1 MAAPAED
8 RHPPILLRD
17 DSWLSFNA
25 RVLEEAMDPA
35 VPLLERAKF
44 LSIFGSNLDEFFM
57 VRIAGLARHAPDA
70 VARFGGRYYFSPFEL
85 RKKLIRR
92 VRGLTARQY
101 ASWERD
107 LKPALAAH
115 GIRIVRWDELPEDC
129 AAKASALFDREYRS
143 VLTPVA
149 VDPGAEEPPLVPGLA
164 LELLIRVQCP
174 AGDDLFGG
182 GQDEVRT
189 AFMQVPTRSGR
200 FLRFEPEDAPG
211 EILLLPLE
219 ELVGAKAAG
228 FFPGCTVLE
237 CAAFR
242 VTRDR
247 DLTPDED
254 TGDLLSEMQ
263 AILRKRGKR
272 TIVRLETSAAMS
284 AGARAFLM
292 RTLGVTPDEH
302 FSVRGPVDLTC
313 LMELRDLPGRAA
325 LLDPPLPPLPSVHCP
340 ADRSMFD
347 CIRDGGPF
355 FLHVPYESFDPVIR
369 LLNEAADDPDVIAV
383 KQTLYRVGQDPPVV
397 HALIRAAQ
405 AGKQVTVFFEIMA
418 RFDEENNIRLSRE
431 LADAGA
437 HVVYGVPRIKVH
449 AKMLLIVRREGN
461 EVRRYLHLPTGNYN
475 CSTVKQYTDIGLF
488 TCDDALADDVS
499 ALFHAITGLAAPA
512 TWNKIVAAPYDM
524 RERILAMIDREA
536 ALSTPAHPGGI
547 TLKLNALQDPEV
559 IEHLCDAARRG
570 VRIDMVVRGICALN
584 PDSLPPEAAA
594 NIRVVSI
601 VDRFLE
607 HSRIYR
613 FANGGAPEYF
623 IGSADLMPRNLSRR
637 VEILVPVESPALQD
651 ELDVILFTSLH
662 DRRKGRRLL
671 GENRYSHTS
680 GTVQYESERAQVS
693 LYNYY
698 RKRLERP
705 GFPQDAPATEY

>member
-1 MAAPAED
+1 MTAPAED

-70 VARFGGRYYFSPFEL
+70 VARFGGRYYFSPCEL

-92 VRGLTARQY
+92 IRSLTARQY
-101 ASWERD
+101 HSWEHD

-115 GIRIVRWDELPEDC
+115 GIRFVSWDELPKKYADE
-129 AAKASALFDREYRS
+129 ASALFEREYRS
-143 VLTPVA
+143 TLTPVA
-149 VDPGAEEPPLVPGLA
+149 LDPGAEEPPLVPGLA
-164 LELLIRVQCP
+164 LELLVRVRCP
-174 AGDDLFGG
+174 GVDGL
-182 GQDEVRT
+182 RT
-189 AFMQVPTRSGR
+189 VFMQVPTRSGR
-200 FLRFEPEDAPG
+200 FLRFESEDDGPG

-219 ELVGAKAAG
+219 ELVEAHIAG
-228 FFPGCTVLE
+228 FFPGCAVLE

-272 TIVRLETSAAMS
+272 TIVRLETSANMS
-284 AGARAFLM
+284 AEARAFLM
-292 RTLGVTPDEH
+292 RTLNVTSDEH
-302 FSVRGPVDLTC
+302 FPLRGPIDLTC
-313 LMELRDLPGRAA
+313 LMELHGLPGHAD
-325 LLDPPLPPLPSVHCP
+325 LFDSPLPPLPSVHCP

-369 LLNEAADDPDVIAV
+369 LLSEAADDPDVIAI

-437 HVVYGVPRIKVH
+437 HVVYGVPKIKVH

-475 CSTVKQYTDIGLF
+475 CATVKQYTDIGLF
-488 TCDDALADDVS
+488 SCDNALADDVS
-499 ALFHAITGLAAPA
+499 ALFHAITGLSAPD
-512 TWNKIVAAPYDM
+512 TWKKIIAAPYNM
-524 RERILAMIDREA
+524 RERILALIDREA
-536 ALSTPAHPGGI
+536 TLSTPEKPGGI
-547 TLKLNALQDPEV
+547 TMKLNALQDPEV
-559 IEHLCDAARRG
+559 IEHLYEAARHG

-584 PDSLPPEAAA
+584 PTSLPPEAAA

-613 FANGGAPEYF
+613 FANGGSPEYF
-623 IGSADLMPRNLSRR
+623 IGSADLMPRNLLRR
-637 VEILVPVESPALQD
+637 VEILVPIESPSLQD

-671 GENRYSHTS
+671 GENRYSHTA
-680 GTVQYESERAQVS
+680 GAIRHESERAQLS

-698 RKRLERP
+698 KKRLERP
-705 GFPQDAPATEY
+705 NFPQDVPATEY

>member
-1 MAAPAED
+1 MASPAGD

-44 LSIFGSNLDEFFM
+44 LSIFSSNLDEFFM

-85 RKKLIRR
+85 RKRLIRR
-92 VRGLTARQY
+92 VRSLTARQY
-101 ASWERD
+101 GSWERD
-107 LKPALAAH
+107 LKPALAEH
-115 GIRIVRWDELPEDC
+115 GIRIVRWDELPEEC
-129 AAKASALFDREYRS
+129 AAEASALFEREYRS
-143 VLTPVA
+143 VLTPLA
-149 VDPGAEEPPLVPGLA
+149 VDPDAEEPPLVPGLA

-174 AGDDLFGG
+174 
-182 GQDEVRT
+182 GQDDVRT

-200 FLRFEPEDAPG
+200 FLRFESKDAPG
-211 EILLLPLE
+211 EVLLLPLE
-219 ELVGAKAAG
+219 ELVEAKTAG

-284 AGARAFLM
+284 AEARAFLM
-292 RTLGVTPDEH
+292 RTLGVSPDEH

-313 LMELRDLPGRAA
+313 LMELRDLPGHAD
-325 LLDPPLPPLPSVHCP
+325 LLDPPLPPLPSPQCP

-369 LLNEAADDPDVIAV
+369 LLNEASDDPDVIAI

-437 HVVYGVPRIKVH
+437 HVVYGVPKIKVH

-512 TWNKIVAAPYDM
+512 AWNKLVAAPYNM
-524 RERILAMIDREA
+524 RERILALIDREA
-536 ALSTPAHPGGI
+536 ALSAPGRPGGI

-559 IEHLCDAARRG
+559 IEHLYEAARRG

-584 PDSLPPEAAA
+584 PASLPHETAA

-607 HSRIYR
+607 HSRVYR
-613 FANGGAPEYF
+613 FANGGSPEYF

-680 GTVQYESERAQVS
+680 GAVQYESERAQIS

-705 GFPQDAPATEY
+705 GFPQDAPGTEY

>member
-1 MAAPAED
+1 MASPAED

-25 RVLEEAMDPA
+25 RVLEEATDSA

-44 LSIFGSNLDEFFM
+44 LSIFSSNLDEFFM

-70 VARFGGRYYFSPFEL
+70 VARFGGRYYFSPFKL
-85 RKKLIRR
+85 RRKLLRRIRS
-92 VRGLTARQY
+92 LTARQY
-101 ASWERD
+101 GAWERD
-107 LKPALAAH
+107 LRPALAAH
-115 GIRIVRWDELPEDC
+115 GIRIVRWDELPEEC
-129 AAKASALFDREYRS
+129 AAEASALFEREYRS

-149 VDPGAEEPPLVPGLA
+149 VDPEAEEPPLVPGLA
-164 LELLIRVQCP
+164 LELLVRVKCPGTDEIRS
-174 AGDDLFGG
+174 
-182 GQDEVRT
+182 

-200 FLRFEPEDAPG
+200 FLRFEPEETPG
-211 EILLLPLE
+211 ETLLLPLE
-219 ELVGAKAAG
+219 ELAAARIDG

-272 TIVRLETSAAMS
+272 TIIRLETSAAMS
-284 AGARAFLM
+284 NAARTFLM
-292 RTLGVTPDEH
+292 QTLGVTADEH
-302 FSVRGPVDLTC
+302 FALHGPVDLTC
-313 LMELRDLPGRAA
+313 LAELCKLPGHAD
-325 LLDPPLPPLPSVHCP
+325 LLDPQLPPLPSVHCP
-340 ADRSMFD
+340 PGRSMFD
-347 CIRDGGPF
+347 CIREDGPF

-369 LLNEAADDPDVIAV
+369 LLSEAADDPDVIAV

-397 HALIRAAQ
+397 HELIRAAQ

-437 HVVYGVPRIKVH
+437 HVVYGVPKTKVH
-449 AKMLLIVRREGN
+449 AKMLLVVRREGN

-475 CSTVKQYTDIGLF
+475 CATVKQYTDIGLF

-499 ALFHAITGLAAPA
+499 ALFHAITGLSAPA
-512 TWNKIVAAPYDM
+512 VWNKIIAAPWNM
-524 RERILAMIDREA
+524 RERIIAMIDREA
-536 ALSTPAHPGGI
+536 AASTPAQSGGI
-547 TLKLNALQDPEV
+547 TMKLNALQDPEV
-559 IEHLCDAARRG
+559 IEHLYEAARRG

-584 PDSLPPEAAA
+584 PASLPPEAAA

-613 FANGGAPEYF
+613 FGNGGAPEYF

-637 VEILVPVESPALQD
+637 VEILVPVESPALRD

-671 GENRYSHTS
+671 GENRYSHTA
-680 GTVQYESERAQVS
+680 GTLPYESERAQVS

-698 RKRLERP
+698 RKRRERAE
-705 GFPQDAPATEY
+705 FPQDDPATEY

>member
-25 RVLEEAMDPA
+25 RVLEEATDPA

-44 LSIFGSNLDEFFM
+44 LSIFSSNLDEFFM

-70 VARFGGRYYFSPFEL
+70 VVHYGGRLSFSPFEL
-85 RKKLIRR
+85 RKRLLRRIRS
-92 VRGLTARQY
+92 LTARQY
-101 ASWERD
+101 TSWERD
-107 LKPALAAH
+107 LKPALSKH
-115 GIRIVRWDELPEDC
+115 GIRVVAWDGLPKECKDE
-129 AAKASALFDREYRS
+129 AAALFEREYRS
-143 VLTPVA
+143 ALTPIA
-149 VDPGAEEPPLVPGLA
+149 VDPDSEEPPSVPGLT
-164 LELLIRVQCP
+164 LELLVRVRCP
-174 AGDDLFGG
+174 GSDD
-182 GQDEVRT
+182 VRT
-189 AFMQVPTRSGR
+189 AFLQVPTRSGR
-200 FLRFEPEDAPG
+200 FLQFESLDVPG
-211 EILLLPLE
+211 DYLLLPLE
-219 ELVGAKAAG
+219 ELIAAKASE
-228 FFPGCTVLE
+228 FFPGCEILE

-284 AGARAFLM
+284 AAARAFLL
-292 RTLGVTPDEH
+292 RTLKVNADEH
-302 FSVRGPVDLTC
+302 FTVRGPVDLRC
-313 LMELRDLPGRAA
+313 LLELTALPGHAD
-325 LLDPPLPPLPSVHCP
+325 LLDPPLPPLPSIHCP

-347 CIRDGGPF
+347 SIRTEGPF
-355 FLHVPYESFDPVIR
+355 FLHVPYESFDPVVR
-369 LLNEAADDPDVIAV
+369 LLSEAADDPDVIAI

-397 HALIRAAQ
+397 HELIRAAR

-437 HVVYGVPRIKVH
+437 HVVYGVPKIKVH
-449 AKMLLIVRREGN
+449 AKMLLIVRREGDA
-461 EVRRYLHLPTGNYN
+461 VRRYLHLPTGNYN

-488 TCDDALADDVS
+488 SCDDALADDVS
-499 ALFHAITGLAAPA
+499 ALFHAITGFSAPA
-512 TWNKIVAAPYDM
+512 RWNKLIAAPYNM
-524 RERILAMIDREA
+524 RERILALIDREA
-536 ALSTPAHPGGI
+536 ALSTRAHPGSI
-547 TLKLNALQDPEV
+547 ALKLNALQDHEV
-559 IEHLCDAARRG
+559 IEHLYAAARRG

-584 PDSLPPEAAA
+584 PTSLPPKAAA

-607 HSRIYR
+607 HSRIFR
-613 FANGGAPEYF
+613 FGNGGSPEYF

-637 VEILVPVESPALQD
+637 VEILIPVETPALQD
-651 ELDVILFTSLH
+651 ELDVILFTELH
-662 DRRKGRRLL
+662 DRRKGRRLT
-671 GENRYSHTS
+671 GENRYSHTA
-680 GTVQYESERAQVS
+680 GTLKYEPERAQVS

-698 RKRLERP
+698 RKRRERAESDSAA
-705 GFPQDAPATEY
+705 DAPATEF

>member
-1 MAAPAED
+1 MASPAED

-25 RVLEEAMDPA
+25 RVLEEATDSA

-44 LSIFGSNLDEFFM
+44 LSIFSSNLDEFFM

-70 VARFGGRYYFSPFEL
+70 VARFGGRYYFSPYDL
-85 RKKLIRR
+85 RQKLLRRIRS
-92 VRGLTARQY
+92 LTARQY
-101 ASWERD
+101 GVWERE
-107 LKPALAAH
+107 LRPALAAH
-115 GIRIVRWDELPEDC
+115 GIRIVRWDELPEAC
-129 AAKASALFDREYRS
+129 TAEASALFEREYRS

-149 VDPGAEEPPLVPGLA
+149 VDPDAAEPPLVPALA
-164 LELLIRVQCP
+164 LELLVRVRCP
-174 AGDDLFGG
+174 GTE
-182 GQDEVRT
+182 EVRS

-200 FLRFEPEDAPG
+200 FLRFEPEDTPG
-211 EILLLPLE
+211 ETLLLPLE
-219 ELVGAKAAG
+219 ELAGAHIAG

-284 AGARAFLM
+284 AQARTFLM
-292 RTLGVTPDEH
+292 ETLGVTADEH
-302 FSVRGPVDLTC
+302 ILARGPVDLSC
-313 LMELRDLPGRAA
+313 LMELCSLPGHPD

-369 LLNEAADDPDVIAV
+369 LLSEAADAPDVIAI

-437 HVVYGVPRIKVH
+437 HVVYGVPKTKVH

-488 TCDDALADDVS
+488 TCDEALADDVS
-499 ALFHAITGLAAPA
+499 ALFHAITGLSAPA
-512 TWNKIVAAPYDM
+512 TWKKIIAAPYNM

-536 ALSTPAHPGGI
+536 SISTPAHPGGI

-559 IEHLCDAARRG
+559 IEHLYEAARRG
-570 VRIDMVVRGICALN
+570 VRIDMVIRGICALN
-584 PDSLPPEAAA
+584 PASLPSEAAA

-607 HSRIYR
+607 HSRIFR
-613 FANGGAPEYF
+613 FANGGTPEYF

-637 VEILVPVESPALQD
+637 VEILVPVESAPLQD
-651 ELDVILFTSLH
+651 ELDVILFTLLH
-662 DRRKGRRLL
+662 DRRKGRRLT
-671 GENRYSHTS
+671 GENTYSHTTS
-680 GTVQYESERAQVS
+680 TLRHESERAQIS

-698 RKRLERP
+698 RKRRERSEN
-705 GFPQDAPATEY
+705 PQDDTPATEF

>member
-1 MAAPAED
+1 MASPAED
-8 RHPPILLRD
+8 IHPPILLRD

-25 RVLEEAMDPA
+25 RVLEEATDPA

-44 LSIFGSNLDEFFM
+44 LSIFSSNLDEFFM

-70 VARFGGRYYFSPFEL
+70 IAPFGGRFYFSPHEL
-85 RKKLIRR
+85 RERLIRR
-92 VRGLTARQY
+92 IRVLTARQY
-101 ASWERD
+101 GTWERN
-107 LKPALAAH
+107 LRPALAAQ
-115 GIRIVRWDELPEDC
+115 GIRIVRWDELPEEC
-129 AAKASALFDREYRS
+129 AAEASALFEREYRS

-149 VDPGAEEPPLVPGLA
+149 VDPDAGEPPTVPGLA

-174 AGDDLFGG
+174 GT
-182 GQDEVRT
+182 DEIRT

-200 FLRFEPEDAPG
+200 FLRFESLDVPDEVM
-211 EILLLPLE
+211 LLPLE
-219 ELVGAKAAG
+219 ELVEANIAG

-254 TGDLLSEMQ
+254 TGDLLGEMQ
-263 AILRKRGKR
+263 SMLRKRGKR
-272 TIVRLETSAAMS
+272 TIVRLETSGSMS
-284 AGARAFLM
+284 AAARTFLM
-292 RTLGVTPDEH
+292 RTLGVKSDEH
-302 FSVRGPVDLTC
+302 ISVRGPVDLTC
-313 LMELRDLPGRAA
+313 LMELGKIPGHPG
-325 LLDPPLPPLPSVHCP
+325 LLDPPLPPLPSPHCP

-369 LLNEAADDPDVIAV
+369 LLTEAADDPDVIAI

-437 HVVYGVPRIKVH
+437 HVVYGVPKIKVH

-488 TCDDALADDVS
+488 TCDDTLADDVS
-499 ALFHAITGLAAPA
+499 ALFHAVTGLSAPA
-512 TWNKIVAAPYDM
+512 TWNKLIAAPYNM
-524 RERILAMIDREA
+524 RERILDLIDREA
-536 ALSTPAHPGGI
+536 GKSTPANPGGI

-559 IEHLCDAARRG
+559 IEHLYEAARRG
-570 VRIDMVVRGICALN
+570 VRIDMVVRGICAMN
-584 PDSLPPEAAA
+584 PASLPPETAA
-594 NIRVVSI
+594 NIRIVSI

-613 FANGGAPEYF
+613 FANGGSPEYF

-637 VEILVPVESPALQD
+637 VEILVPVEFPALRD

-662 DRRKGRRLL
+662 DRRKGRRLI
-671 GENRYSHTS
+671 GENRYSHTT
-680 GTVQYESERAQVS
+680 GTIQHESERAQVS

-698 RKRLERP
+698 KKRLERP
-705 GFPQDAPATEY
+705 EYRQDAPGTEY

>member
-1 MAAPAED
+1 MAAPAEE
-8 RHPPILLRD
+8 HPPILLRD

-44 LSIFGSNLDEFFM
+44 LSIFSGNLDEFFM

-85 RKKLIRR
+85 RQRLIRR
-92 VRGLTARQY
+92 IRSLTARQY

-107 LKPALAAH
+107 LRPALAAH
-115 GIRIVRWDELPEDC
+115 GIRFVHWDELPEEC
-129 AAKASALFDREYRS
+129 AEEASALFEREYRS

-149 VDPGAEEPPLVPGLA
+149 VDPDAGEPPLVPGLA
-164 LELLIRVQCP
+164 LELLIRVRCP
-174 AGDDLFGG
+174 GTDDI
-182 GQDEVRT
+182 RT
-189 AFMQVPTRSGR
+189 VFMQAPTRSGR
-200 FLRFEPEDAPG
+200 FLRFEPEDMPG

-219 ELVGAKAAG
+219 ELIGAKAAG

-254 TGDLLSEMQ
+254 TGDLLVEMQ

-284 AGARAFLM
+284 APARAFLM
-292 RTLGVTPDEH
+292 RMLGVNADEH

-313 LMELRDLPGRAA
+313 LTELRELPGHPD

-369 LLNEAADDPDVIAV
+369 LLSEAADDPDVIAV

-437 HVVYGVPRIKVH
+437 HVVYGVPKIKVH

-475 CSTVKQYTDIGLF
+475 CATVKQYTDIGLF

-499 ALFHAITGLAAPA
+499 ALFHAITGLSAPA
-512 TWNKIVAAPYDM
+512 AWNKLVAAPYNM

-536 ALSTPAHPGGI
+536 ALSTTAHPGGI

-559 IEHLCDAARRG
+559 IEHLYEAARHG

-584 PDSLPPEAAA
+584 PASLPPEAAA

-637 VEILVPVESPALQD
+637 VEILIPVESPALRD

-662 DRRKGRRLL
+662 DRRKGRRLT
-671 GENRYSHTS
+671 GENIYSHTS
-680 GTVQYESERAQVS
+680 GTLPYESERAQVS

-705 GFPQDAPATEY
+705 DCPRDATAAEY

>member
-1 MAAPAED
+1 MASPAED

-44 LSIFGSNLDEFFM
+44 LSIFSSNLDEFFM

-70 VARFGGRYYFSPFEL
+70 VARFGGRYYFSPHEL
-85 RKKLIRR
+85 RERLIRR
-92 VRGLTARQY
+92 IRALTARQY
-101 ASWERD
+101 ASWKRD
-107 LKPALAAH
+107 LRPALAAH
-115 GIRIVRWDELPEDC
+115 GIRIVRWDELPEEC
-129 AAKASALFDREYRS
+129 AEEASALFEREYRS

-149 VDPGAEEPPLVPGLA
+149 VDPDAGEPPVVPGLA
-164 LELLIRVQCP
+164 LELLIRVRCP
-174 AGDDLFGG
+174 GT
-182 GQDEVRT
+182 DEIRS

-200 FLRFEPEDAPG
+200 FLCFESLDVPG
-211 EILLLPLE
+211 EVLLLPLE

-228 FFPGCTVLE
+228 FFPGCAVLE

-242 VTRDR
+242 ITRDR

-263 AILRKRGKR
+263 AMLRKRGKR

-284 AGARAFLM
+284 AAARTFLM
-292 RTLGVTPDEH
+292 RTLGVNADEH

-313 LMELRDLPGRAA
+313 LMELGKLPGHPG
-325 LLDPPLPPLPSVHCP
+325 LLDPPLPPLPSPRCP

-347 CIRDGGPF
+347 CIRNGGPF

-369 LLNEAADDPDVIAV
+369 LLTEAADDPDVIAI
-383 KQTLYRVGQDPPVV
+383 KQTLYRVGQNPPVV

-437 HVVYGVPRIKVH
+437 HVVYGVPKIKVH
-449 AKMLLIVRREGN
+449 AKMLLIVRREGD

-499 ALFHAITGLAAPA
+499 ALFHAITGFSAPA
-512 TWNKIVAAPYDM
+512 AWNKLIAAPYNM

-536 ALSTPAHPGGI
+536 ALSSSAHPGGI
-547 TLKLNALQDPEV
+547 TLKINALQDPEV
-559 IEHLCDAARRG
+559 IEHLYEAARRG
-570 VRIDMVVRGICALN
+570 VRIDMVVRGICAMN
-584 PDSLPPEAAA
+584 PASLPSEAAA

-637 VEILVPVESPALQD
+637 VEILIPVEAPALRD

-662 DRRKGRRLL
+662 DRRKGRRLT

-680 GTVQYESERAQVS
+680 GTLQHESERAQIS

-698 RKRLERP
+698 KKSLGPPE
-705 GFPQDAPATEY
+705 FPQDVPGTEY

>member
-1 MAAPAED
+1 MTSPAED
-8 RHPPILLRD
+8 THPPILLRD
-17 DSWLSFNA
+17 DSWLEFNA

-44 LSIFGSNLDEFFM
+44 LSIFSGNLDEFFM

-70 VARFGGRYYFSPFEL
+70 VAKFGGRYYFSPHEL
-85 RKKLIRR
+85 RLRLLRRIRN
-92 VRGLTARQY
+92 LTARQY

-115 GIRIVRWDELPEDC
+115 GVRVVAWDGLPPEC
-129 AAKASALFDREYRS
+129 REKAEALFERECRS

-149 VDPGAEEPPLVPGLA
+149 FDPDAEEPPQVPGLA
-164 LELLIRVQCP
+164 LELILRVRRP
-174 AGDDLFGG
+174 D
-182 GQDEVRT
+182 QDGVRMV
-189 AFMQVPTRSGR
+189 FMQAPTRPSR
-200 FLRFEPEDAPG
+200 FLRFESPDEPDG
-211 EILLLPLE
+211 FLLLPIE
-219 ELVGAKAAG
+219 ELIAAKAAE
-228 FFPGCTVLE
+228 FFPGCEILE

-284 AGARAFLM
+284 AAARAFLM
-292 RTLGVTPDEH
+292 KTLGVAPEDH
-302 FSVRGPVDLTC
+302 FSVRGPVDLRC
-313 LMELRDLPGRAA
+313 LMELAKLPGHAD
-325 LLDPPLPPLPSVHCP
+325 LLDPPLPPLPSIHCP
-340 ADRSMFD
+340 PDRSMFD
-347 CIRDGGPF
+347 SIRLEGPF
-355 FLHVPYESFDPVIR
+355 FLHVPYESFDPVVR
-369 LLNEAADDPDVIAV
+369 LLSEAADDPDVIAI

-397 HALIRAAQ
+397 HELIRAAR

-437 HVVYGVPRIKVH
+437 HVVYGVPKIKVH
-449 AKMLLIVRREGN
+449 AKMLLVVRREGN

-475 CSTVKQYTDIGLF
+475 CATVKQYTDIGLF

-499 ALFHAITGLAAPA
+499 ALFHAITGISAPA
-512 TWNKIVAAPYDM
+512 TWNKLVAAPWNM

-536 ALSTPAHPGGI
+536 ACSTPARPGGI
-547 TLKLNALQDPEV
+547 TMKLNALQDPEV
-559 IEHLCDAARRG
+559 VEHLYAAAARG
-570 VRIDMVVRGICALN
+570 VRIDLVVRGICALN
-584 PDSLPPEAAA
+584 PDSLPPEAAS

-613 FANGGAPEYF
+613 FGNGGAPEYF

-637 VEILVPVESPALQD
+637 VEILIPVETPALQD
-651 ELDVILFTSLH
+651 ELDTILFTLLH
-662 DRRKGRRLL
+662 DRRKGRRLI
-671 GENRYSHTS
+671 GENRYSHTA
-680 GTVQYESERAQVS
+680 GTLKYESERAQVA
-693 LYNYY
+693 LYDYY
-698 RKRLERP
+698 RNRRERADSAA
-705 GFPQDAPATEY
+705 DAPATEF

>member
-1 MAAPAED
+1 MATPAED
-8 RHPPILLRD
+8 IHPPILLRD

-44 LSIFGSNLDEFFM
+44 LSIFSGNLDEFFM

-70 VARFGGRYYFSPFEL
+70 VARFGGRYYFSPYEL
-85 RKKLIRR
+85 RRRLLRRIR
-92 VRGLTARQY
+92 VLAARQY
-101 ASWERD
+101 ASWKCD
-107 LKPALAAH
+107 LRPALAAH
-115 GIRIVRWDELPEDC
+115 GIRIVRWDELPEEC
-129 AAKASALFDREYRS
+129 AEEASALFEREYRS

-149 VDPGAEEPPLVPGLA
+149 VAPDAEEPPVVPALA
-164 LELLIRVQCP
+164 LELIIRVQCP
-174 AGDDLFGG
+174 DAG
-182 GQDEVRT
+182 EIRS

-200 FLRFEPEDAPG
+200 FLRFESPDAPG
-211 EILLLPLE
+211 EVLLLPLE
-219 ELVGAKAAG
+219 ELVEAKAAG

-284 AGARAFLM
+284 AAARTFLM
-292 RTLGVTPDEH
+292 HTLGVNADEH
-302 FSVRGPVDLTC
+302 FSVRGPVDLTS
-313 LMELRDLPGRAA
+313 LMELRSLSGHPD

-369 LLNEAADDPDVIAV
+369 LLSEAADDPDVIAV

-437 HVVYGVPRIKVH
+437 HVVYGVPKIKVH

-499 ALFHAITGLAAPA
+499 ALFHAITGLSAPA
-512 TWNKIVAAPYDM
+512 TWNKLIAAPYSM

-536 ALSTPAHPGGI
+536 AVSTPAQPGGI
-547 TLKLNALQDPEV
+547 TLKMNALQDPEV
-559 IEHLCDAARRG
+559 IEHLYEAARRG
-570 VRIDMVVRGICALN
+570 VRIDLVVRGICAMN
-584 PDSLPPEAAA
+584 PASLPPEAAA

-613 FANGGAPEYF
+613 FANGGSPEYF

-637 VEILVPVESPALQD
+637 VEILVPVESPALRD

-662 DRRKGRRLL
+662 DRRKGRRLT

-680 GTVQYESERAQVS
+680 GTLQYESERAQIS

-705 GFPQDAPATEY
+705 VFPQDVPATEY

>member
-1 MAAPAED
+1 MASPAEE
-8 RHPPILLRD
+8 HPPILLRD

-44 LSIFGSNLDEFFM
+44 LSIFSSNLDEFFM

-70 VARFGGRYYFSPFEL
+70 VARFGGRYYFSPREL
-85 RKKLIRR
+85 RERLIRR
-92 VRGLTARQY
+92 IRVLTARQY
-101 ASWERD
+101 GSWERS
-107 LKPALAAH
+107 LRPALAEH
-115 GIRIVRWDELPEDC
+115 GIRIVRWDELPEEC
-129 AAKASALFDREYRS
+129 AAEASALFEREYRS
-143 VLTPVA
+143 ALTPVA
-149 VDPGAEEPPLVPGLA
+149 VDPEADEPPVVPALA

-174 AGDDLFGG
+174 GT
-182 GQDEVRT
+182 EEIRT

-200 FLRFEPEDAPG
+200 FLCFESLDSPG
-211 EILLLPLE
+211 EVLLLPLE
-219 ELVGAKAAG
+219 ELVEAKAAG

-247 DLTPDED
+247 DLTPDD
-254 TGDLLSEMQ
+254 DVGDLLSEMQ
-263 AILRKRGKR
+263 AMLRKRGKR

-284 AGARAFLM
+284 AAARAFLM
-292 RTLGVTPDEH
+292 KTLGVGPDEH
-302 FSVRGPVDLTC
+302 VSVRGPVDLTC
-313 LMELRDLPGRAA
+313 LMEFRNLSGHPD
-325 LLDPPLPPLPSVHCP
+325 LLDPPLPPLPSIHCP
-340 ADRSMFD
+340 AERSMFD

-369 LLNEAADDPDVIAV
+369 LLSEAADDPDVIAI

-405 AGKQVTVFFEIMA
+405 AGKQVTVYFEIMA

-437 HVVYGVPRIKVH
+437 HVVYGVPKIKVH
-449 AKMLLIVRREGN
+449 AKMLLIVRREGD

-499 ALFHAITGLAAPA
+499 ALFHAITGLSAPA
-512 TWNKIVAAPYDM
+512 TWNKLIAAPWNM

-536 ALSTPAHPGGI
+536 ERSTPAHPGGI

-559 IEHLCDAARRG
+559 IEHLYEAARRG
-570 VRIDMVVRGICALN
+570 VRIDMVVRGICAMN
-584 PDSLPPEAAA
+584 PASLPPEAAA
-594 NIRVVSI
+594 NVRVVSI

-637 VEILVPVESPALQD
+637 VEILVPVESPALRD

-662 DRRKGRRLL
+662 DRRKGRRLT

-680 GTVQYESERAQVS
+680 GTLQYESERAQVS

-698 RKRLERP
+698 KLRLERP
-705 GFPQDAPATEY
+705 VFPRDVPATEY

>member
-1 MAAPAED
+1 MASPAED
-8 RHPPILLRD
+8 IHPPILLRD
-17 DSWLSFNA
+17 DSWLAFNA

-44 LSIFGSNLDEFFM
+44 LSIFSSNLDEFFM

-70 VARFGGRYYFSPFEL
+70 VARFGGRYYFSPHEL
-85 RKKLIRR
+85 RERLIRKIR
-92 VRGLTARQY
+92 ILTARQY
-101 ASWERD
+101 RSWERS
-107 LKPALAAH
+107 LRPALAAH
-115 GIRIVRWDELPEDC
+115 GIRVVRWEELPEEC
-129 AAKASALFDREYRS
+129 AAEASALFEREYRS
-143 VLTPVA
+143 ALTPVA
-149 VDPGAEEPPLVPGLA
+149 VDPDAEEPPVVPALA

-174 AGDDLFGG
+174 GT
-182 GQDEVRT
+182 DEIRT
-189 AFMQVPTRSGR
+189 AFMQVPTRSSR
-200 FLRFEPEDAPG
+200 FLCFESLDVPG

-263 AILRKRGKR
+263 AMLRKRGKR

-284 AGARAFLM
+284 AAARAFLM
-292 RTLGVTPDEH
+292 DTLGVTPDEH
-302 FSVRGPVDLTC
+302 ISVRGTVDLTG
-313 LMELRDLPGRAA
+313 LMDLVRLPGHPD
-325 LLDPPLPPLPSVHCP
+325 LLDPPLPPLPSPHCP

-369 LLNEAADDPDVIAV
+369 LLSEAADDPDVIAI

-405 AGKQVTVFFEIMA
+405 AGKQVTVYFEIMA

-437 HVVYGVPRIKVH
+437 HVVYGVPKIKVH
-449 AKMLLIVRREGN
+449 AKMLLIVRREGD

-499 ALFHAITGLAAPA
+499 ALFHAITGLSAPA
-512 TWNKIVAAPYDM
+512 SWKKIIAAPYDM
-524 RERILAMIDREA
+524 RGRVLAMIDREA

-559 IEHLCDAARRG
+559 IEHLYEAARRG
-570 VRIDMVVRGICALN
+570 VRIDMVVRGICAMN
-584 PDSLPPEAAA
+584 PASLPPEAAA
-594 NIRVVSI
+594 NVRVVSI

-637 VEILVPVESPALQD
+637 VEILVPVESAALRD

-662 DRRKGRRLL
+662 DRRKGRRLT
-671 GENRYSHTS
+671 GENRYSHTT
-680 GTVQYESERAQVS
+680 GTLQHESERAQVS

-698 RKRLERP
+698 KKRLEHP
-705 GFPQDAPATEY
+705 DFPQDAPGTEY

>member
-1 MAAPAED
+1 MASPAEE
-8 RHPPILLRD
+8 HPPILLRD

-25 RVLEEAMDPA
+25 RVLEEAMDSA

-44 LSIFGSNLDEFFM
+44 LSIFSGNLDEFFM

-70 VARFGGRYYFSPFEL
+70 VARFGGRYYFSPHEL
-85 RKKLIRR
+85 RERLIRR
-92 VRGLTARQY
+92 IRALTARQY
-101 ASWERD
+101 GSWERD
-107 LKPALAAH
+107 LRPALAAH
-115 GIRIVRWDELPEDC
+115 GIRFVRWGELPEEC
-129 AAKASALFDREYRS
+129 AAEASALFEREYRS

-149 VDPGAEEPPLVPGLA
+149 VDPDAEEQPLVPALA
-164 LELLIRVQCP
+164 LELLIRVKCP
-174 AGDDLFGG
+174 DS
-182 GQDEVRT
+182 EEIRS

-200 FLRFEPEDAPG
+200 FLRFDDPDAPG
-211 EILLLPLE
+211 EVLLLPLE
-219 ELVGAKAAG
+219 ELVEAKAAE

-263 AILRKRGKR
+263 AMLRKRGKR

-284 AGARAFLM
+284 AEARAFLM
-292 RTLGVTPDEH
+292 QTLDVSPDKH
-302 FSVRGPVDLTC
+302 ISVRGPVDLTC
-313 LMELRDLPGRAA
+313 LMELGKLPGHPD
-325 LLDPPLPPLPSVHCP
+325 LLDPPLPPLPSPHCP

-369 LLNEAADDPDVIAV
+369 LISEAADDPDVIAI

-437 HVVYGVPRIKVH
+437 HVVYGVPKIKVH
-449 AKMLLIVRREGN
+449 AKMLLIVRREGD

-499 ALFHAITGLAAPA
+499 ALFHAITGLSAPA
-512 TWNKIVAAPYDM
+512 TWNKLVAAPYNM
-524 RERILAMIDREA
+524 RERVLAMIDREA
-536 ALSTPAHPGGI
+536 EHSTPGQPGGI

-559 IEHLCDAARRG
+559 IEHLYKAARRG
-570 VRIDMVVRGICALN
+570 VRIDMVIRGICALN
-584 PDSLPPEAAA
+584 PVSLPPEAAA
-594 NIRVVSI
+594 NVRVVSI

-613 FANGGAPEYF
+613 FANGGSPEYF

-637 VEILVPVESPALQD
+637 VEILVPVESPALRD

-662 DRRKGRRLL
+662 DRRKGRRLT
-671 GENRYSHTS
+671 GENRYSHTT
-680 GTVQYESERAQVS
+680 GTLQYESERAQVS

-698 RKRLERP
+698 KKRLERP
-705 GFPQDAPATEY
+705 ASPQNAPGTEY

>member
-1 MAAPAED
+1 MASPAED

-44 LSIFGSNLDEFFM
+44 LSIFSGNLDEFFM

-70 VARFGGRYYFSPFEL
+70 VARFGGRYYFSPYKL
-85 RKKLIRR
+85 RRKLLRRIRSL
-92 VRGLTARQY
+92 VRRQY
-101 ASWERD
+101 DCWEHD
-107 LKPALAAH
+107 LKPAMAAH
-115 GIRIVRWDELPEDC
+115 GIRIVRWDELPEEC
-129 AAKASALFDREYRS
+129 AAEASARFEREYRS

-149 VDPGAEEPPLVPGLA
+149 VDPNAGSEPPTVPGLA
-164 LELLIRVQCP
+164 LELLIRVRCP
-174 AGDDLFGG
+174 
-182 GQDEVRT
+182 GQDGVRS
-189 AFMQVPTRSGR
+189 AFMQVPTRPGR
-200 FLRFEPEDAPG
+200 FLQFESPG
-211 EILLLPLE
+211 ATGETLLLPLE
-219 ELVGAKAAG
+219 ELVEAKAAE

-284 AGARAFLM
+284 APARAFLM
-292 RTLGVTPDEH
+292 KTLGVADDEH
-302 FSVRGPVDLTC
+302 ITVRGPVDLGS
-313 LMELRDLPGRAA
+313 LMELCRIPGHAD

-347 CIRDGGPF
+347 CIRTGGPF
-355 FLHVPYESFDPVIR
+355 FLHVPYESFDPVVR
-369 LLNEAADDPDVIAV
+369 LLSEAADDPDVIAV

-405 AGKQVTVFFEIMA
+405 AGKQVTVYFEIMA

-437 HVVYGVPRIKVH
+437 HVVYGVPKIKVH
-449 AKMLLIVRREGN
+449 AKMLLIVRREGD

-499 ALFHAITGLAAPA
+499 ALFHAITGLSAPAAWNRIIAAP
-512 TWNKIVAAPYDM
+512 WNL
-524 RERILAMIDREA
+524 RERILALIDREA

-559 IEHLCDAARRG
+559 IEHLYEAARRG

-584 PDSLPPEAAA
+584 PVSLPPEIAS

-613 FANGGAPEYF
+613 FANGGSPEYF

-637 VEILVPVESPALQD
+637 VEILVPVESPSLRD

-662 DRRKGRRLL
+662 DRRKGRRLT
-671 GENRYSHTS
+671 GENRYSHTA
-680 GTVQYESERAQVS
+680 GAFQYESERAQIS

-698 RKRLERP
+698 KKRLERP
-705 GFPQDAPATEY
+705 GFPQDAPGTEY

>member
-1 MAAPAED
+1 MASPAED
-8 RHPPILLRD
+8 IHPPILLRD
-17 DSWLSFNA
+17 DSWLAFNA

-44 LSIFGSNLDEFFM
+44 LSIFSSNLDEFFM

-70 VARFGGRYYFSPFEL
+70 VARFGGRYYFSPHEL
-85 RKKLIRR
+85 RERLIRKIR
-92 VRGLTARQY
+92 ILTARQY
-101 ASWERD
+101 RSWERS
-107 LKPALAAH
+107 LRPALAAH
-115 GIRIVRWDELPEDC
+115 GIRVVRWEELPEEC
-129 AAKASALFDREYRS
+129 AAEASALFEREYRS
-143 VLTPVA
+143 ALTPVA
-149 VDPGAEEPPLVPGLA
+149 VDPDAEEPPVVPALA

-174 AGDDLFGG
+174 GT
-182 GQDEVRT
+182 DEIRT
-189 AFMQVPTRSGR
+189 AFMQVPTRSSR
-200 FLRFEPEDAPG
+200 FLCFESLDVPG

-263 AILRKRGKR
+263 AMLRKRGKR

-284 AGARAFLM
+284 AAARAFLM
-292 RTLGVTPDEH
+292 DTLGVTPDEH
-302 FSVRGPVDLTC
+302 ISVRGTVDLTG
-313 LMELRDLPGRAA
+313 LMDLVRLPGHPD
-325 LLDPPLPPLPSVHCP
+325 LLDPPLPPLPSPHCP

-369 LLNEAADDPDVIAV
+369 LLSEAADDPDVIAI

-405 AGKQVTVFFEIMA
+405 AGKQVTVYFEIMA

-437 HVVYGVPRIKVH
+437 HVVYGVPKIKVH
-449 AKMLLIVRREGN
+449 AKMLLIVRREGD

-499 ALFHAITGLAAPA
+499 ALFHAITGLSAPA
-512 TWNKIVAAPYDM
+512 SWKKIIAAPYDM
-524 RERILAMIDREA
+524 RGRVLAMIDREA

-559 IEHLCDAARRG
+559 IEHLYEAARRG
-570 VRIDMVVRGICALN
+570 VRIDMVVRGICAMN
-584 PDSLPPEAAA
+584 PASLPPEAAA
-594 NIRVVSI
+594 NVRVVSI

-637 VEILVPVESPALQD
+637 VEILVPVESAALRD

-662 DRRKGRRLL
+662 DRRKGRRLT
-671 GENRYSHTS
+671 GENRYSHTT
-680 GTVQYESERAQVS
+680 GTLKHESERAQVS

-698 RKRLERP
+698 KKRLEHP
-705 GFPQDAPATEY
+705 DFPQDAPGTEY

>member
-1 MAAPAED
+1 MASPAEE
-8 RHPPILLRD
+8 HPPILLRD
-17 DSWLSFNA
+17 DSWLAFNA

-44 LSIFGSNLDEFFM
+44 LSIFSSNLDEFFM

-70 VARFGGRYYFSPFEL
+70 VARFGGRYYFSPHEL
-85 RKKLIRR
+85 RGRLIRKIR
-92 VRGLTARQY
+92 ILTARQY
-101 ASWERD
+101 RSWERD
-107 LKPALAAH
+107 LRPALAEH
-115 GIRIVRWDELPEDC
+115 GIRIVRWDELPEEC
-129 AAKASALFDREYRS
+129 AAEASALFEREYRS

-149 VDPGAEEPPLVPGLA
+149 VDPDAEGPPVVPALA

-174 AGDDLFGG
+174 GT
-182 GQDEVRT
+182 DEIRT

-200 FLRFEPEDAPG
+200 FLCFESLDVPG
-211 EILLLPLE
+211 EVMLLPLE

-263 AILRKRGKR
+263 AMLRKRGKR

-284 AGARAFLM
+284 AAARTFLM
-292 RTLGVTPDEH
+292 DTLGVAPDEH
-302 FSVRGPVDLTC
+302 ISVRGPVDLTG
-313 LMELRDLPGRAA
+313 LMDMVKLPGHPD
-325 LLDPPLPPLPSVHCP
+325 LLDPPLPPLPSPHCP
-340 ADRSMFD
+340 VDRSMFD
-347 CIRDGGPF
+347 CIRDSGPF

-369 LLNEAADDPDVIAV
+369 LLSEAADDPDVIAI

-405 AGKQVTVFFEIMA
+405 AGKQVTVYFEIMA

-437 HVVYGVPRIKVH
+437 QVMYGVPKIKVH

-512 TWNKIVAAPYDM
+512 TWNKIIAAPYDM

-536 ALSTPAHPGGI
+536 EQSTPDRPGGI

-559 IEHLCDAARRG
+559 IEHLYEAARRG
-570 VRIDMVVRGICALN
+570 VRIDMVVRGICAMN
-584 PDSLPPEAAA
+584 PASLPPEAAA
-594 NIRVVSI
+594 NVRVVSI

-637 VEILVPVESPALQD
+637 VEILIPVESPALRD
-651 ELDVILFTSLH
+651 ELDVVLFNSLH
-662 DRRKGRRLL
+662 DRRKGRRLT
-671 GENRYSHTS
+671 GENRYSHTT
-680 GTVQYESERAQVS
+680 GTIQHESERAQVS

-698 RKRLERP
+698 KKRLERP
-705 GFPQDAPATEY
+705 AFPQDAPGTEY

>member
-1 MAAPAED
+1 MTAPAED

-25 RVLEEAMDPA
+25 RVLEEATDSA

-70 VARFGGRYYFSPFEL
+70 VARFGGRYYFSPCEL

-92 VRGLTARQY
+92 IRALTARQY
-101 ASWERD
+101 GNWERD

-115 GIRIVRWDELPEDC
+115 GIRFVRWDELPEEC
-129 AAKASALFDREYRS
+129 VSEASALFEREYRS

-149 VDPGAEEPPLVPGLA
+149 VDPDAEEPPLVPGLA

-174 AGDDLFGG
+174 GADGI
-182 GQDEVRT
+182 RT

-200 FLRFEPEDAPG
+200 FLPFESKEKPG

-219 ELVGAKAAG
+219 ELVEANIAG

-272 TIVRLETSAAMS
+272 TIVRLETSADMS
-284 AGARAFLM
+284 ATALAFLM
-292 RTLGVTPDEH
+292 RTLGVSPDEH
-302 FSVRGPVDLTC
+302 FSLRGPVDLTC
-313 LMELRDLPGRAA
+313 LMELRELPGHAD

-340 ADRSMFD
+340 AGRSMFD

-369 LLNEAADDPDVIAV
+369 LLSEAADDPDVIAI

-437 HVVYGVPRIKVH
+437 HVVYGVPKIKVH
-449 AKMLLIVRREGN
+449 AKMLLIVRREGS
-461 EVRRYLHLPTGNYN
+461 EVRRYLDLPTGN
-475 CSTVKQYTDIGLF
+475 
-488 TCDDALADDVS
+488 
-499 ALFHAITGLAAPA
+499 
-512 TWNKIVAAPYDM
+512 
-524 RERILAMIDREA
+524 
-536 ALSTPAHPGGI
+536 
-547 TLKLNALQDPEV
+547 
-559 IEHLCDAARRG
+559 
-570 VRIDMVVRGICALN
+570 
-584 PDSLPPEAAA
+584 
-594 NIRVVSI
+594 
-601 VDRFLE
+601 
-607 HSRIYR
+607 
-613 FANGGAPEYF
+613 
-623 IGSADLMPRNLSRR
+623 
-637 VEILVPVESPALQD
+637 
-651 ELDVILFTSLH
+651 
-662 DRRKGRRLL
+662 
-671 GENRYSHTS
+671 
-680 GTVQYESERAQVS
+680 
-693 LYNYY
+693 
-698 RKRLERP
+698 
-705 GFPQDAPATEY
+705 

>member
-1 MAAPAED
+1 MASPAEE
-8 RHPPILLRD
+8 HPPILLRD

-25 RVLEEAMDPA
+25 RVLEEAVDPA

-44 LSIFGSNLDEFFM
+44 LSIFSSNLDEFFM

-85 RKKLIRR
+85 RQRLLRRIR
-92 VRGLTARQY
+92 VLTARQY
-101 ASWERD
+101 AGWERD

-115 GIRIVRWDELPEDC
+115 GIRFVRWDELPEEC
-129 AAKASALFDREYRS
+129 AAEASALFEREYRS

-149 VDPGAEEPPLVPGLA
+149 VAPDAEESPLVPGLT
-164 LELLIRVQCP
+164 LELLIRVQRP
-174 AGDDLFGG
+174 GT
-182 GQDEVRT
+182 DEIRT

-200 FLRFEPEDAPG
+200 FLHFESLDKPG
-211 EILLLPLE
+211 EYLLLPLE
-219 ELVGAKAAG
+219 ELVMAKAAE

-272 TIVRLETSAAMS
+272 TIVRLETSSSMS
-284 AGARAFLM
+284 AATRAFLM
-292 RTLGVTPDEH
+292 RTLGVNADEH

-313 LMELRDLPGRAA
+313 LMELRELPGHAD
-325 LLDPPLPPLPSVHCP
+325 LLDPPLPPLPSPRCP
-340 ADRSMFD
+340 VGRSMFD

-369 LLNEAADDPDVIAV
+369 LLSEAADDPDVIAI

-405 AGKQVTVFFEIMA
+405 TGKQVTVFFEIMA

-437 HVVYGVPRIKVH
+437 HVVYGVPKIKVH

-475 CSTVKQYTDIGLF
+475 CATVKQYTDIGLF

-499 ALFHAITGLAAPA
+499 ALFHAITGLSAPA
-512 TWNKIVAAPYDM
+512 TWNKIVAAPYNM

-536 ALSTPAHPGGI
+536 ALSTPAQPGGI
-547 TLKLNALQDPEV
+547 TLKINALQDPEV
-559 IEHLCDAARRG
+559 IEHLYEAARRG

-584 PDSLPPEAAA
+584 PASLPPEAAA

-623 IGSADLMPRNLSRR
+623 IGSADLMPRNLSHR
-637 VEILVPVESPALQD
+637 VEILVPVESPALRD

-662 DRRKGRRLL
+662 DRRKGRRLT
-671 GENRYSHTS
+671 GENRYSHTT
-680 GTVQYESERAQVS
+680 GTLRHESERAQVS

-698 RKRLERP
+698 KRRLERP
-705 GFPQDAPATEY
+705 GFPQDAPAAEY

>member
-1 MAAPAED
+1 MASPAED

-25 RVLEEAMDPA
+25 RVLEEAMDSA

-44 LSIFGSNLDEFFM
+44 LSIFSSNLDEFFM

-85 RKKLIRR
+85 RGKLLRRIRS
-92 VRGLTARQY
+92 LTARQY
-101 ASWERD
+101 ASWEHD
-107 LKPALAAH
+107 LRPALAAH
-115 GIRIVRWDELPEDC
+115 GIRIVRWDELPEEC
-129 AAKASALFDREYRS
+129 AAEASALFEREYRS

-149 VDPGAEEPPLVPGLA
+149 VDPDAEEPPLVPGLA
-164 LELLIRVQCP
+164 LELLIRVRCP
-174 AGDDLFGG
+174 GTDGI
-182 GQDEVRT
+182 RT
-189 AFMQVPTRSGR
+189 VFMQAPTRTGR
-200 FLRFEPEDAPG
+200 FLRFEPEDNPG
-211 EILLLPLE
+211 GILLLPLE
-219 ELVGAKAAG
+219 ELIGAKAG
-228 FFPGCTVLE
+228 EFFPGCTVLE

-284 AGARAFLM
+284 ATSRAFLM
-292 RTLGVTPDEH
+292 RTLGVNSNEH

-313 LMELRDLPGRAA
+313 LTELRGLPGHPE

-369 LLNEAADDPDVIAV
+369 LLSEAADDPDVIAI

-437 HVVYGVPRIKVH
+437 HVVYGVPKIKVH
-449 AKMLLIVRREGN
+449 AKMLLIVRREAN

-475 CSTVKQYTDIGLF
+475 CSTVRQYTDIGLF

-499 ALFHAITGLAAPA
+499 ALFHAITGLTAPA
-512 TWNKIVAAPYDM
+512 TWNKLVAAPYNM
-524 RERILAMIDREA
+524 RERILSMIDREA
-536 ALSTPAHPGGI
+536 RLSTPAQPGGI

-559 IEHLCDAARRG
+559 IEHLYKAARRG

-584 PDSLPPEAAA
+584 PASLPPEAAA

-637 VEILVPVESPALQD
+637 VEILIPVESPALRD
-651 ELDVILFTSLH
+651 ELDMILFTSLH
-662 DRRKGRRLL
+662 DRRKGRRLT
-671 GENRYSHTS
+671 GENSYSHTS
-680 GTVQYESERAQVS
+680 GALRHESERAQVS

-698 RKRLERP
+698 KRRLERP
-705 GFPQDAPATEY
+705 VFPQDVPAAEY

>member
-1 MAAPAED
+1 MTAPAED
-8 RHPPILLRD
+8 RRPPILLRN

-25 RVLEEAMDPA
+25 RVLEEATDPA
-35 VPLLERAKF
+35 VPLFERAKF

-92 VRGLTARQY
+92 IRSLTARQY
-101 ASWERD
+101 DSWERD

-115 GIRIVRWDELPEDC
+115 GIRFVRWSELPEKC
-129 AAKASALFDREYRS
+129 AAEASALFEREYRS

-149 VDPGAEEPPLVPGLA
+149 VDPDAEEPPVVPSLA

-174 AGDDLFGG
+174 GANGI
-182 GQDEVRT
+182 RT
-189 AFMQVPTRSGR
+189 AFVQAPTRPER
-200 FLRFEPEDAPG
+200 FLRFEPEDRPG

-219 ELVGAKAAG
+219 ELVEAKAAE

-272 TIVRLETSAAMS
+272 TIVRLETSASMS
-284 AGARAFLM
+284 VEARTFLM
-292 RTLGVTPDEH
+292 RTLGVSPDER

-313 LMELRDLPGRAA
+313 LMELRELPGRAD

-369 LLNEAADDPDVIAV
+369 LLTEAAEDPGVVAV

-475 CSTVKQYTDIGLF
+475 CATVRQYTDIGLF

-499 ALFHAITGLAAPA
+499 ALFHAITGLSAPD
-512 TWNKIVAAPYDM
+512 TWKKLIAAPYNM
-524 RERILAMIDREA
+524 RERILALIDREA
-536 ALSTPAHPGGI
+536 ALSTAAKPGGI

-559 IEHLCDAARRG
+559 IEHLYEAARRG

-584 PDSLPPEAAA
+584 PASLPHEAAA

-613 FANGGAPEYF
+613 FANGGSPEYF
-623 IGSADLMPRNLSRR
+623 IGSADLMPRNLLRR
-637 VEILVPVESPALQD
+637 VEILVPVESPSLQD

-680 GTVQYESERAQVS
+680 GAIQYESERAQVS

-705 GFPQDAPATEY
+705 GFPLDAPATEY

>member
-1 MAAPAED
+1 MASPAED

-25 RVLEEAMDPA
+25 RVLEEATDPA

-92 VRGLTARQY
+92 IRTLIARQY
-101 ASWERD
+101 AGWEHD
-107 LKPALAAH
+107 LRPALAAH
-115 GIRIVRWDELPEDC
+115 GIRIVRWDELPEEC
-129 AAKASALFDREYRS
+129 ASEASALFEREYRS

-149 VDPGAEEPPLVPGLA
+149 IDPDAEEPPVVPGLA

-174 AGDDLFGG
+174 
-182 GQDEVRT
+182 GQNEVRT

-200 FLRFEPEDAPG
+200 FLQFESEDKPG
-211 EILLLPLE
+211 ETLLLPLE
-219 ELVGAKAAG
+219 ELVEANISG

-254 TGDLLSEMQ
+254 TGDLLTEMQ
-263 AILRKRGKR
+263 AILMKRGKR
-272 TIVRLETSAAMS
+272 TIVRLETSAFMS
-284 AGARAFLM
+284 APARAFLM
-292 RTLGVTPDEH
+292 HTLGVTADEH

-313 LMELRDLPGRAA
+313 LMELRDLSGHAE

-369 LLNEAADDPDVIAV
+369 LLSEAADDPDVIAV

-437 HVVYGVPRIKVH
+437 QVVYGVPKIKVH

-512 TWNKIVAAPYDM
+512 AWNKLIAAPYNM
-524 RERILAMIDREA
+524 RERILALIDREA
-536 ALSTPAHPGGI
+536 ARSASGRPGAI
-547 TLKLNALQDPEV
+547 TLKLNALQDPEI
-559 IEHLCDAARRG
+559 IEHLYEAARRG

-584 PDSLPPEAAA
+584 PASLPPEAAA

-613 FANGGAPEYF
+613 FANGGSPEYF

-637 VEILVPVESPALQD
+637 VEILVPVEAPALQE
-651 ELDVILFTSLH
+651 ELDTILFTSLH
-662 DRRKGRRLL
+662 DRRKGRLLL
-671 GENRYSHTS
+671 GDNRYSHTS
-680 GTVQYESERAQVS
+680 GTVRHESERAQIS

-705 GFPQDAPATEY
+705 GFPPDAPATEY